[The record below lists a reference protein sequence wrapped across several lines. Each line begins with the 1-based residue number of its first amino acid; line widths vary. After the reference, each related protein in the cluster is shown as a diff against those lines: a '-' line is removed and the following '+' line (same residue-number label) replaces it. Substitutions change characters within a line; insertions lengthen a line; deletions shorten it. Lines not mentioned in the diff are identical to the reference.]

1 MANLSH
7 KELLVREL
15 YQQLLEAWNQRDT
28 QAFAALYEENGN
40 QIGFDGSQ
48 INGRAEIEEHLT
60 QIFANHMTAT
70 YISKVQ
76 EVRFL
81 SAEAAILRAI
91 TGMIPRGQ
99 NDINPAVNAIQT
111 LVAVRREDQW
121 KVALFQNTPATFHGR
136 PEAVAQLTEELG
148 QLITQGA

>member
-1 MANLSH
+1 MTNLSH

-15 YQQLLEAWNQRDT
+15 YQHVLEAWNQRDA
-28 QAFAALYEENGN
+28 QAFVSLYAENGN

-48 INGRAEIEEHLT
+48 INGRANIEEHLR

-81 SAEAAILRAI
+81 SAEAAILRAVA
-91 TGMIPRGQ
+91 GMIPRGQ

-111 LVAVRREDQW
+111 LVAVR
-121 KVALFQNTPATFHGR
+121 
-136 PEAVAQLTEELG
+136 
-148 QLITQGA
+148 

>member
-7 KELLVREL
+7 KEMLVREL
-15 YQQLLEAWNQRDT
+15 YQRLLEAWNQRDA
-28 QAFAALYEENGN
+28 QAFASLYAENGN

-48 INGRAEIEEHLT
+48 INGRTEIEAHLS

-76 EVRFL
+76 EVCFL
-81 SAEAAILRAI
+81 NAEAAILRAAA
-91 TGMIPRGQ
+91 GMIPHGQ

-111 LVAVRREDQW
+111 LVTVRREDEW
-121 KVALFQNTPATFHGR
+121 KVALF
-136 PEAVAQLTEELG
+136 
-148 QLITQGA
+148 